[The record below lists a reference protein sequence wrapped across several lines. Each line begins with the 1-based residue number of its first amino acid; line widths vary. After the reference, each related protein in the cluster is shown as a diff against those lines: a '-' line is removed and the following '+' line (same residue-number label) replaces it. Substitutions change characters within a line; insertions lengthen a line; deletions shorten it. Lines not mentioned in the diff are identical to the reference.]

1 MRSFEKQ
8 AIALIFI
15 ASVATAS
22 PAIARPVAGG
32 TSCIG
37 FGASFT
43 QGAGILEALAMLG
56 GMLFGTEIAATHC
69 DPSFE

>member
-1 MRSFEKQ
+1 MSKSRN
-8 AIALIFI
+8 AIIAVLTAAAL
-15 ASVATAS
+15 AGSA
-22 PAIARPVAGG
+22 PALARPNAGG

-37 FGASFT
+37 FAASFT
-43 QGAGILEALAMLG
+43 MGGGILEALAILG